1 MNDSEKR
8 IKWDKT
14 IRKYKIKER
23 INSEVYLLQYICK
36 SLVSERD
43 VADKRYNFYA
53 NGIYYDFSSS
63 VKDDLIPVEE
73 NVIRI
78 TNHALLVKFMK
89 KIIILILYLLHK
101 LIQNINYQMQSLVY
115 NCQINIKI
123 GMIL

>member
-14 IRKYKIKER
+14 IREYSLKER

-43 VADKRYNFYA
+43 VADKRYGFYA

-73 NVIRI
+73 NVIR
-78 TNHALLVKFMK
+78 
-89 KIIILILYLLHK
+89 
-101 LIQNINYQMQSLVY
+101 
-115 NCQINIKI
+115 
-123 GMIL
+123 

>member
-14 IRKYKIKER
+14 IREYSLKER

-43 VADKRYNFYA
+43 VADKRYGFYA
-53 NGIYYDFSSS
+53 NGIYYDFSSL

-73 NVIRI
+73 NVIKI
-78 TNHALLVKFMK
+78 TNHALFVKFMK

-123 GMIL
+123 GMVL